1 MTRGDLDLS
10 STSVFL
16 DFDGTISRADTGM
29 HLLNRLVGDA
39 WHGIEELYTSGE
51 IGSRECLVRQWALL
65 PTGDEDRLRSV
76 AAEVPVDPY
85 FAPLVAGL
93 VGAGAEVTIV
103 SDGFGFTASEVGAS
117 VGVAVKT
124 AVVDWATGELA
135 FPYEDPGCPCAR
147 CGTCKQSVLREAAAR
162 GRRTVFVGD
171 GTSDRMAAPLAD
183 VLFATG
189 ALARWCDHHDLAYR
203 RFATLGDV
211 ATGLGLEP

>member
-16 DFDGTISRADTGM
+16 DFDGTISLADTGV

-85 FAPLVAGL
+85 FEPLV
-93 VGAGAEVTIV
+93 
-103 SDGFGFTASEVGAS
+103 DGPGGRGGRGQHRVRRIRLHWPPTSAPRSAS
-117 VGVAVKT
+117 
-124 AVVDWATGELA
+124 
-135 FPYEDPGCPCAR
+135 R
-147 CGTCKQSVLREAAAR
+147 
-162 GRRTVFVGD
+162 
-171 GTSDRMAAPLAD
+171 
-183 VLFATG
+183 
-189 ALARWCDHHDLAYR
+189 
-203 RFATLGDV
+203 
-211 ATGLGLEP
+211 